1 MLKYMKTKSG
11 TLVIAMVLVVAATHP
26 AQAQSEDPSNFD
38 STRTKI
44 QEWVRT
50 EQLISE
56 KKAEWQEAKGILEA
70 RIELL
75 QSELDDYQSRIETAQ
90 AEIAKSDEQKAKL
103 EAQRADLKAATDTL
117 RTLIVGMEKKLKAE
131 VLPRLP
137 EVLADKIR
145 PLSQKLPDNPD
156 ETELSLSQRFQNV
169 VGTLNEI
176 NKFNAAIST
185 STAIRELN
193 GKEIEVKEIYLGLGQ
208 AYYVNNDGTMAGSGT
223 PGLEGWDWKAMNERA
238 PEMMKI
244 FQVLEGEGLAEYVP
258 LPFEVK

>member
-1 MLKYMKTKSG
+1 MPNYMKTFQI
-11 TLVIAMVLVVAATHP
+11 LLLAALLMP
-26 AQAQSEDPSNFD
+26 FQLWAQDDNPVDFD

-44 QEWVRT
+44 QKWVET

-56 KKAEWQEAKGILEA
+56 KKADWQEGKGILEA

-75 QSELDDYQSRIETAQ
+75 QSQVDDYKSRIEEAES
-90 AEIAKSDEQKAKL
+90 EIAKSDEQKAEL
-103 EAQRADLKAATDTL
+103 ESKNQALKSATETL
-117 RTLIVGMEKKLKAE
+117 RTIIVGMEKKVKAE

-137 EVLADKIR
+137 DVLGDKIR
-145 PLSQKLPDNPD
+145 PLSQKLPDNPE

-176 NKFNAAIST
+176 NKFNAAITT

-193 GKEIEVKEIYLGLGQ
+193 GTEVEVKEIYLGLGQ
-208 AYYVNNDGTMAGSGT
+208 AYYVNNDGTMAGSGI
-223 PGLEGWDWKAMNERA
+223 PGAGGWDWQAVNQRA
-238 PEMMKI
+238 PEIMKI
-244 FQVLEGEGLAEYVP
+244 FQIIDGEGVAEFIP